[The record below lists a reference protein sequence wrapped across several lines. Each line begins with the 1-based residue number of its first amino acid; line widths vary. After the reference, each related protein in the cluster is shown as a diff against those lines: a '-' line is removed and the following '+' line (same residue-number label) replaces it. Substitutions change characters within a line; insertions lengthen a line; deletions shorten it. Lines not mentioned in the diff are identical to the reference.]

1 MTERSLWWFVALMV
15 VSTYWLLV
23 GSVRTIANGERP
35 PVTTST
41 SWYHG
46 DGDRVEVTP

>member
-1 MTERSLWWFVALMV
+1 MTDRWVWVFIAAMV
-15 VSTYWLLV
+15 VATYWLLV
-23 GSVRTIANGERP
+23 GTVRTLANGDRP